1 MDEQR
6 PKKLI
11 EALTRAMEE
20 AEAVAGS
27 TGPKK
32 KAYVVEA
39 MWAIAGRTL
48 HADDASLVATL
59 TPAIIDAII
68 AASKGQVG
76 VNIAKGLRKCCTP
89 SMESNIFIRM

>member
-1 MDEQR
+1 MDEQH

-39 MWAIAGRTL
+39 MRAIAGRSL
-48 HADDASLVATL
+48 NVEHAHLVATL
-59 TPAIIDAII
+59 APAIIDAII

-76 VNIAKGLRKCCTP
+76 VNIAKGLSKCCTL
-89 SMESNIFIRM
+89 S